1 MGTAKDIRDAV
12 KAELEFDPLVDDAD
26 IDVVNIFGDMALNGT
41 VPSYPQYLE
50 AAAAAQRVAGVRI
63 VQNHLQ
69 VVLPDEDYR
78 DDALLTTAANNALA
92 VNVTV
97 PDGVEV
103 IARDGNLT
111 LTGMVKY
118 GQQRKSAERAVT
130 GLTGVRYV
138 KDDIDISYDADPI
151 DVTWFVQDAL
161 DRNALV
167 GDDSDVSVDTSGN
180 TVTLRGHVRTW
191 AERDAVVSAAWM
203 AGSVV
208 QVRDDLA
215 AGVGRVR
222 PGGLLGDHAQRL
234 GAVGRP
240 GLLVQ
245 RDAVAGLRRQA
256 ISREDREVLLS
267 ILDEETS
274 RLNRLVTDLL
284 RYARPVNIQRSQI
297 ALADLLGKGQN
308 DDQIVA
314 ALYERVLARKPTDEE
329 QATCQRYVHKVG
341 DRKEALEDVLWAL
354 VNSKEF
360 AFNH

>member
-12 KAELEFDPLVDDAD
+12 EAELEFDPLVDDAD

-92 VNVTV
+92 ANVTV
-97 PDGVEV
+97 PDGVEAT
-103 IARDGNLT
+103 ARDGNLT

-118 GQQRKSAERAVT
+118 GQQRKAAEQAVT
-130 GLTGVRYV
+130 ALTGVRNV
-138 KDDIDISYDADPI
+138 KDDIDISYDADPV
-151 DVTWFVQDAL
+151 DVSWFVQDAL

-208 QVRDDLA
+208 QVRDDLDII
-215 AGVGRVR
+215 G
-222 PGGLLGDHAQRL
+222 
-234 GAVGRP
+234 
-240 GLLVQ
+240 
-245 RDAVAGLRRQA
+245 
-256 ISREDREVLLS
+256 
-267 ILDEETS
+267 
-274 RLNRLVTDLL
+274 
-284 RYARPVNIQRSQI
+284 
-297 ALADLLGKGQN
+297 
-308 DDQIVA
+308 
-314 ALYERVLARKPTDEE
+314 
-329 QATCQRYVHKVG
+329 
-341 DRKEALEDVLWAL
+341 
-354 VNSKEF
+354 
-360 AFNH
+360 